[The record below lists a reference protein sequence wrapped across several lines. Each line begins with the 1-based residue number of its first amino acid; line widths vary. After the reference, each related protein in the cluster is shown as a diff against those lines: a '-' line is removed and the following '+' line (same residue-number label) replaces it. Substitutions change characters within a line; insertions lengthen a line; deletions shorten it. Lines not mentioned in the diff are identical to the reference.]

1 MYNPQ
6 KYLLKTTT
14 CLKKVKNI
22 GFGKDL
28 AIKNVK
34 QLKLLFPPKKP
45 TDILS
50 VGFFLH

>member
-14 CLKKVKNI
+14 YSIKVKNI

-28 AIKNVK
+28 AVINVK
-34 QLKLLFPPKKP
+34 QLLFPPKKP

>member
-14 CLKKVKNI
+14 YLGKVKNI

-28 AIKNVK
+28 AVK
-34 QLKLLFPPKKP
+34 IIIQLLFPPKKP
-45 TDILS
+45 TGILS